1 MCLQASSKLRRDQPG
16 GFWKRPLNG
25 ALCWPLSHCLCL
37 KNNTM
42 CRCTACLPHPSPRAR
57 QATSN
62 PSERRVKVFKI
73 KYASKGAKHQWQI
86 CLSSRREPLSAN
98 RLLACSKPAPA
109 SAGAGLQVHLSR
121 DTSSAWHCQLR
132 ASEQLG
138 EVENEPHFPGMLS
151 STLFSFTGG

>member
-1 MCLQASSKLRRDQPG
+1 MLPRTDVCLQASSKLRRDQPG

-109 SAGAGLQVHLSR
+109 SAGAGP
-121 DTSSAWHCQLR
+121 SSASVPRHVLCL
-132 ASEQLG
+132 AL
-138 EVENEPHFPGMLS
+138 PA
-151 STLFSFTGG
+151 